1 MASPGEQDAHT
12 RHVGTAWRHQSDG
25 ISRRGEGVPDG
36 TAGEAAA
43 LDLSHQTL
51 AVWPETRR
59 GSAEPGGCVSGRPG
73 GVGLDDRTA
82 ALAGS
87 RRGPSPCPFFGLW
100 PLSCS

>member
-43 LDLSHQTL
+43 FDLSHQTL
-51 AVWPETRR
+51 ASARNPEGFGGARR
-59 GSAEPGGCVSGRPG
+59 VRSGRPG

-87 RRGPSPCPFFGLW
+87 RRGPSPCPVFGLW

>member
-43 LDLSHQTL
+43 PDLRHQTL
-51 AVWPETRR
+51 ASARNPEGFGGARR
-59 GSAEPGGCVSGRPG
+59 VRSGRPG

-82 ALAGS
+82 TLAGS
-87 RRGPSPCPFFGLW
+87 RRGPEEGFRCFQRI
-100 PLSCS
+100 C